1 MTRPNENYAVRVV
14 RRIRFVAIVAGTI
27 MLLSACTV
35 GPDYVKPSVETPPA
49 YKEAEGGAKW
59 QIAQP
64 KDDVIRGAWWELF
77 NDPQLNALEAQ
88 VVISNQNIAV
98 AEAQYRQAL
107 ALVQAAR
114 AGYFPTVGVNG
125 SATRSRTPFTSGGSS
140 GSSRTSSSAGAV
152 NNFLVSG
159 NASWEPD
166 IWGKVRRT
174 VEANEASAQASAADL
189 ASIRLSAQTAL
200 AQDYF
205 QLCALDAQKK
215 LFAATVSAYQ
225 RFLDLTKNRYA
236 GGVSSKADVLQ
247 ADTQLKTT
255 QAQAIALG
263 VQRAQLEHAIAMLI
277 GKSASVFSIPETPL
291 SLTPPT
297 IPVSVPS
304 VLLERRPDIA
314 AAERLA
320 AAANA
325 QIGVAEAAYYPNI
338 SLTATG
344 GFEGSQLSNWLTW
357 PNRLWSIGAAA
368 AETVFDAGLRSAQ
381 TAQARAAYD
390 ASVAS
395 YRQAVLTGFQEVED
409 NLAAIRILEEEAMA
423 QDEAVKSARQSLQ
436 VSINQYKAG
445 TISALNIITVQTI
458 ALNDEQTAVGIA
470 GQRMTASVLL
480 ISALGGGWDTSE
492 LKRAGDG
499 R

>member
-27 MLLSACTV
+27 LLLSACTV

-381 TAQARAAYD
+381 TAQARAAFD

-423 QDEAVKSARQSLQ
+423 QDEAVMSARQSLQ

-445 TISALNIITVQTI
+445 TISALNIITIQTI

>member
-344 GFEGSQLSNWLTW
+344 GFEGSQLSNWLIW

-409 NLAAIRILEEEAMA
+409 NLAALRLLEEEAMA

-445 TISALNIITVQTI
+445 TISALNIITIQTI

>member
-357 PNRLWSIGAAA
+357 PNRLWSIGTAA

-381 TAQARAAYD
+381 TAQARAAFD

-423 QDEAVKSARQSLQ
+423 QDEAVMSARQSLQ

>member
-1 MTRPNENYAVRVV
+1 
-14 RRIRFVAIVAGTI
+14 
-27 MLLSACTV
+27 
-35 GPDYVKPSVETPPA
+35 
-49 YKEAEGGAKW
+49 
-59 QIAQP
+59 
-64 KDDVIRGAWWELF
+64 
-77 NDPQLNALEAQ
+77 
-88 VVISNQNIAV
+88 
-98 AEAQYRQAL
+98 
-107 ALVQAAR
+107 
-114 AGYFPTVGVNG
+114 
-125 SATRSRTPFTSGGSS
+125 
-140 GSSRTSSSAGAV
+140 
-152 NNFLVSG
+152 VSG
-159 NASWEPD
+159 NGSWEPD

-189 ASIRLSAQTAL
+189 ASISLSAQTAL

-205 QLCALDAQKK
+205 QLCELDAQKK

-236 GGVSSKADVLQ
+236 GGVASKADVLQ

-409 NLAAIRILEEEAMA
+409 NLAALRLLEEEAMA

>member
-27 MLLSACTV
+27 LLLSACTV

-125 SATRSRTPFTSGGSS
+125 SATRSRTPFISGGSS
-140 GSSRTSSSAGAV
+140 GSSRTSSSARAV

-215 LFAATVSAYQ
+215 LFTATVSAYQ

-236 GGVSSKADVLQ
+236 GGVASKADVLQ

-357 PNRLWSIGAAA
+357 PNRLWSIGTAA

-381 TAQARAAYD
+381 TAQARAAFD

-409 NLAAIRILEEEAMA
+409 NLAALRLLEEEAVA

-492 LKRAGDG
+492 LKHAGDG

>member
-27 MLLSACTV
+27 LLLSACTV

-125 SATRSRTPFTSGGSS
+125 SATRSRTPFISGGSS

-344 GFEGSQLSNWLTW
+344 GFEGSQLSNWLIW

-423 QDEAVKSARQSLQ
+423 QDEAVMSARQSLQ

>member
-140 GSSRTSSSAGAV
+140 GSYRTSSSAGAA

-189 ASIRLSAQTAL
+189 ASISLSAQTAL

-205 QLCALDAQKK
+205 QLCELDAQKK

-236 GGVSSKADVLQ
+236 GGVASKADVLQ

-409 NLAAIRILEEEAMA
+409 NLAALRVLEEEAMA

>member
-140 GSSRTSSSAGAV
+140 GSSRTSSSARAV

-215 LFAATVSAYQ
+215 LFTATVSAYQ

-236 GGVSSKADVLQ
+236 GGVASKADVLQ

-344 GFEGSQLSNWLTW
+344 GFEGSQLSNWLIW
-357 PNRLWSIGAAA
+357 PNRLWSIGTAA

-381 TAQARAAYD
+381 TAQARAAFD

-423 QDEAVKSARQSLQ
+423 QDEAVMSARQSLQ

>member
-1 MTRPNENYAVRVV
+1 MRVV
-14 RRIRFVAIVAGTI
+14 RRIRFVAIIAGTI
-27 MLLSACTV
+27 MLLSGCTV

-64 KDDVIRGAWWELF
+64 KDDVIRGAWRELF
-77 NDPQLNALEAQ
+77 NNPQLNALEAQ

-114 AGYFPTVGVNG
+114 ASYFPTVGVNG
-125 SATRSRTPFTSGGSS
+125 SATRSRTPFISGGSS
-140 GSSRTSSSAGAV
+140 GSSRTSSSARTV
-152 NNFLVSG
+152 NDFLVSG

-200 AQDYF
+200 AQNYF

-236 GGVSSKADVLQ
+236 GGVASKADVLQ

-314 AAERLA
+314 AAERVA

-325 QIGVAEAAYYPNI
+325 QIGVAEAAFYPNI

-357 PNRLWSIGAAA
+357 PNHLWSIGAAA

-381 TAQARAAYD
+381 TAQAKAAYD

-409 NLAAIRILEEEAMA
+409 NLASLRILEEEAMA

>member
-409 NLAAIRILEEEAMA
+409 NLAALRLLEEEAMA

>member
-247 ADTQLKTT
+247 ADTQLKIT

-344 GFEGSQLSNWLTW
+344 GFEGSQLSNWLIW

-409 NLAAIRILEEEAMA
+409 NLAALRLLEEEAMA

-445 TISALNIITVQTI
+445 TISALNIITIQTI

-480 ISALGGGWDTSE
+480 ISALGGGCDTSE
-492 LKRAGDG
+492 LKRTGDG

>member
-140 GSSRTSSSAGAV
+140 GSYRTSSSAGAA

-344 GFEGSQLSNWLTW
+344 GFEGSQLSNWLIW

-409 NLAAIRILEEEAMA
+409 NLAALRLLEEEAMA

>member
-159 NASWEPD
+159 NASWELD

-344 GFEGSQLSNWLTW
+344 GFEGSQLSNWLIW

-409 NLAAIRILEEEAMA
+409 NLAALRLLEEEAMA

-492 LKRAGDG
+492 LKRTGDG

>member
-409 NLAAIRILEEEAMA
+409 NIAALRLLEEEAMA

-445 TISALNIITVQTI
+445 TISALNIITIQTI

>member
-236 GGVSSKADVLQ
+236 GGVASKADVLQ

-344 GFEGSQLSNWLTW
+344 GFEGSQLSNWLIW

-409 NLAAIRILEEEAMA
+409 NLAALRLLEEEAMA

>member
-27 MLLSACTV
+27 LLLSACTV

-125 SATRSRTPFTSGGSS
+125 SATRSRTPFISGGSS
-140 GSSRTSSSAGAV
+140 GSSRTSSSARAV

-344 GFEGSQLSNWLTW
+344 GFEGSQLSNWLIW

-409 NLAAIRILEEEAMA
+409 NLAALRLLEEEAMA

>member
-215 LFAATVSAYQ
+215 LFTATVSAYQ

-236 GGVSSKADVLQ
+236 GGVASKADVLQ

-357 PNRLWSIGAAA
+357 PNRLWSIGTAA

-381 TAQARAAYD
+381 TAQARAAFD

-492 LKRAGDG
+492 LKHAGDG

>member
-215 LFAATVSAYQ
+215 LFAETVSAYQ

-236 GGVSSKADVLQ
+236 GGVASKADVLQ

-409 NLAAIRILEEEAMA
+409 NLAALRLLEEEAMA

>member
-344 GFEGSQLSNWLTW
+344 GFEGSQLSNWLIW

-423 QDEAVKSARQSLQ
+423 LDEAVMSARQSLQ

>member
-215 LFAATVSAYQ
+215 LFAETVSAYQ

-236 GGVSSKADVLQ
+236 GGVASKADVLQ

-409 NLAAIRILEEEAMA
+409 NLAALRVLEEEAMA

>member
-49 YKEAEGGAKW
+49 YKETEGGAKW

-125 SATRSRTPFTSGGSS
+125 SATRSRTPFISGGSS
-140 GSSRTSSSAGAV
+140 GSSRTSSSARAV

-215 LFAATVSAYQ
+215 LFTATVSAYQ

-236 GGVSSKADVLQ
+236 GGVASKADVLQ

-357 PNRLWSIGAAA
+357 PNRLWSIGTAA

-381 TAQARAAYD
+381 TAQARAAFD

-423 QDEAVKSARQSLQ
+423 QDEAVMSARQSLQ

-492 LKRAGDG
+492 LKHAGDG

>member
-344 GFEGSQLSNWLTW
+344 GFEGSQLSNWLIW

-409 NLAAIRILEEEAMA
+409 NIAALRLLEEEAMA

-492 LKRAGDG
+492 LKHAGDG

>member
-27 MLLSACTV
+27 LLLSACTV

-125 SATRSRTPFTSGGSS
+125 SATRSRTPFISGGSS
-140 GSSRTSSSAGAV
+140 GSSRTSSSARAV

-215 LFAATVSAYQ
+215 LFTATVSAYQ

-236 GGVSSKADVLQ
+236 GGVASKADVLQ

-357 PNRLWSIGAAA
+357 PNRLWSIGTAA

-381 TAQARAAYD
+381 TAQARAAFD

-409 NLAAIRILEEEAMA
+409 NLAALRLLEEEAMA

>member
-1 MTRPNENYAVRVV
+1 M
-14 RRIRFVAIVAGTI
+14 
-27 MLLSACTV
+27 
-35 GPDYVKPSVETPPA
+35 
-49 YKEAEGGAKW
+49 
-59 QIAQP
+59 
-64 KDDVIRGAWWELF
+64 
-77 NDPQLNALEAQ
+77 
-88 VVISNQNIAV
+88 
-98 AEAQYRQAL
+98 
-107 ALVQAAR
+107 
-114 AGYFPTVGVNG
+114 
-125 SATRSRTPFTSGGSS
+125 
-140 GSSRTSSSAGAV
+140 
-152 NNFLVSG
+152 
-159 NASWEPD
+159 
-166 IWGKVRRT
+166 
-174 VEANEASAQASAADL
+174 
-189 ASIRLSAQTAL
+189 
-200 AQDYF
+200 
-205 QLCALDAQKK
+205 
-215 LFAATVSAYQ
+215 
-225 RFLDLTKNRYA
+225 
-236 GGVSSKADVLQ
+236 LQ

-344 GFEGSQLSNWLTW
+344 GFEGSQLSNWLIW

-409 NLAAIRILEEEAMA
+409 NLAALRLLEEEAMA

>member
-27 MLLSACTV
+27 LLLSACTV

-215 LFAATVSAYQ
+215 LFTATVSAYQ

-236 GGVSSKADVLQ
+236 GGVASKADVLQ

-357 PNRLWSIGAAA
+357 PNRLWSIGTAA

-381 TAQARAAYD
+381 TAQARAAFD

-423 QDEAVKSARQSLQ
+423 QDEAVMSARQSLQ

-492 LKRAGDG
+492 LKHAGDG

>member
-27 MLLSACTV
+27 LLLSACTV

-125 SATRSRTPFTSGGSS
+125 SATRSRTPFISGGSS
-140 GSSRTSSSAGAV
+140 GSSRTSSSARAV

-215 LFAATVSAYQ
+215 LFTATVSAYQ

-236 GGVSSKADVLQ
+236 GGVASKADVLQ

-344 GFEGSQLSNWLTW
+344 GFEGSQLSNWLIW

-409 NLAAIRILEEEAMA
+409 NLAALRLLEEEAMA

>member
-27 MLLSACTV
+27 LLLSACTV

-344 GFEGSQLSNWLTW
+344 GFEGSQLSNWLIW

-409 NLAAIRILEEEAMA
+409 NLAALRLLEEEAMA

>member
-1 MTRPNENYAVRVV
+1 MPNA
-14 RRIRFVAIVAGTI
+14 AACL
-27 MLLSACTV
+27 LLSACTV

-125 SATRSRTPFTSGGSS
+125 SATRSRTPFISGGSS
-140 GSSRTSSSAGAV
+140 GSSRTSSSARAV

-215 LFAATVSAYQ
+215 LFTATVSAYQ

-236 GGVSSKADVLQ
+236 GGVASKADVLQ

-344 GFEGSQLSNWLTW
+344 GFEGSQLSNWLIW

-409 NLAAIRILEEEAMA
+409 NLAALRLLEEEAMA

-492 LKRAGDG
+492 LKHAGDG

>member
-344 GFEGSQLSNWLTW
+344 GFEGSQLSNWLIW

-409 NLAAIRILEEEAMA
+409 NLAALRVLEEEAMA

>member
-1 MTRPNENYAVRVV
+1 
-14 RRIRFVAIVAGTI
+14 
-27 MLLSACTV
+27 
-35 GPDYVKPSVETPPA
+35 
-49 YKEAEGGAKW
+49 
-59 QIAQP
+59 
-64 KDDVIRGAWWELF
+64 
-77 NDPQLNALEAQ
+77 
-88 VVISNQNIAV
+88 
-98 AEAQYRQAL
+98 
-107 ALVQAAR
+107 
-114 AGYFPTVGVNG
+114 
-125 SATRSRTPFTSGGSS
+125 
-140 GSSRTSSSAGAV
+140 
-152 NNFLVSG
+152 VSG

-344 GFEGSQLSNWLTW
+344 GFEGSQLSNWLIW

-409 NLAAIRILEEEAMA
+409 NLAALRLLEEEAMA

>member
-1 MTRPNENYAVRVV
+1 
-14 RRIRFVAIVAGTI
+14 
-27 MLLSACTV
+27 
-35 GPDYVKPSVETPPA
+35 
-49 YKEAEGGAKW
+49 
-59 QIAQP
+59 
-64 KDDVIRGAWWELF
+64 
-77 NDPQLNALEAQ
+77 
-88 VVISNQNIAV
+88 
-98 AEAQYRQAL
+98 
-107 ALVQAAR
+107 
-114 AGYFPTVGVNG
+114 
-125 SATRSRTPFTSGGSS
+125 
-140 GSSRTSSSAGAV
+140 
-152 NNFLVSG
+152 VSG

-236 GGVSSKADVLQ
+236 GGVASKADVLQ

-344 GFEGSQLSNWLTW
+344 GFEGSQLSNWLIW

-409 NLAAIRILEEEAMA
+409 NLAALRLLEEEAMA

>member
-125 SATRSRTPFTSGGSS
+125 SATRSRTPFISGGSS
-140 GSSRTSSSAGAV
+140 GSSRTSSSARAV

-344 GFEGSQLSNWLTW
+344 GFEGSQLSNWLIW

-409 NLAAIRILEEEAMA
+409 NLAALRLLEEEAMA

>member
-27 MLLSACTV
+27 LLLSACTV

-125 SATRSRTPFTSGGSS
+125 SATRSRTPFISGGSS
-140 GSSRTSSSAGAV
+140 GSSRTSSSARAV

-344 GFEGSQLSNWLTW
+344 GFEGSQLSNWLIW

-409 NLAAIRILEEEAMA
+409 NLAALRLLEEEAMA

-492 LKRAGDG
+492 LKHAGDG

>member
-1 MTRPNENYAVRVV
+1 
-14 RRIRFVAIVAGTI
+14 
-27 MLLSACTV
+27 V

-409 NLAAIRILEEEAMA
+409 NLAALRLLEEEAMA

>member
-344 GFEGSQLSNWLTW
+344 GFEGSQLSNWLIW

-395 YRQAVLTGFQEVED
+395 YRQAVLTGFLEVED
-409 NLAAIRILEEEAMA
+409 NLAALRVLEEEAMA

>member
-189 ASIRLSAQTAL
+189 ASISLSAQTAL

-205 QLCALDAQKK
+205 QLCELDAQKK

-409 NLAAIRILEEEAMA
+409 NLAALRLLEEEAMA

>member
-236 GGVSSKADVLQ
+236 GGVASKADVLQ

-409 NLAAIRILEEEAMA
+409 NLAALRLLEEEAMA